1 MSPHPNISHAKF
13 KFIPLLGILG
23 CTIASARFP
32 LGWKIYEEKNMPQ
45 VYPIPINLKT
55 GPNMELTGCKLKLKP
70 DCCHFANLP
79 LGSTDNSSR
88 TEKYLKNTIFLL
100 GFKVVPLIRSL
111 FLQVHIGL
119 GGISTDFRLEWSPWR
134 GFGGVLL
141 LGMGVEGVLDNF
153 LTFWLF

>member
-1 MSPHPNISHAKF
+1 MKKKTYPKLPHPNF
-13 KFIPLLGILG
+13 
-23 CTIASARFP
+23 
-32 LGWKIYEEKNMPQ
+32 
-45 VYPIPINLKT
+45 INLKT

-100 GFKVVPLIRSL
+100 GFKVVPFIRSL

-119 GGISTDFRLEWSPWR
+119 GGISTDFRLGLKSLARIWWCPTIGNGSWGSPRQFPDILAILTILRIKIKSACVAHWR
-134 GFGGVLL
+134 
-141 LGMGVEGVLDNF
+141 NF
-153 LTFWLF
+153 NADK